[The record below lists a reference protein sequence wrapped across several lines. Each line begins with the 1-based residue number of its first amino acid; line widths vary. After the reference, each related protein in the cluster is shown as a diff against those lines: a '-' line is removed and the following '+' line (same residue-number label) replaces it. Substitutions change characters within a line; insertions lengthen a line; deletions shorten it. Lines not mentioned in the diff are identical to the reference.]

1 MMQAYRYRRTRITVY
16 TVLVVCAVN
25 TLFPIVYAISGSF
38 KTLPELSNSGSR
50 LIPKDPTLQNYL
62 DALTKANF
70 FQAFSNSVM
79 VTASATVL
87 GTIAAAMCGY
97 AFARKMVP
105 GSKVFLGL
113 MGAGIFLGA
122 GTATIYP
129 RYVMAQAL
137 GINNLVGVVVLQ
149 LAEITLLTTF
159 LVRAYCLDM
168 GEEVEHAAM
177 IDGCGTFGAFWHV
190 GIPAMRPILTT
201 AAVLTF
207 QWSWNS
213 FQVPLVFTLP
223 RPELQTLTVSVFAI
237 KSAGGDGFGQYTI
250 LLAGAVMA
258 VLPIIVVYIIAQ
270 RYFMDG
276 LTAGALKG

>member
-1 MMQAYRYRRTRITVY
+1 MKTYRYRRTRIAMYV
-16 TVLVVCAVN
+16 VLAVCA
-25 TLFPIVYAISGSF
+25 LHAIFPLLYAVSGSF
-38 KTLPELSNSGSR
+38 KTLSELESSGSR
-50 LIPKDPTLQNYL
+50 LIPDNPTLSNF
-62 DALTKANF
+62 ASAWTHANF
-70 FQAFSNSVM
+70 FQSFTNSAM
-79 VTASATVL
+79 VTIATTL
-87 GTIAAAMCGY
+87 IGTIAAAMCGY
-97 AFARKMVP
+97 AFARRMVF
-105 GSKVFLGL
+105 GSKVFTVM
-113 MGAGIFLGA
+113 MGAGIFIGA

-159 LVRAYCLDM
+159 LVRAYCTDM
-168 GEEVEHAAM
+168 GEEVEEAAM

-190 GIPAMRPILTT
+190 ALPAMRPILTT
-201 AAVLTF
+201 VAVLTF

-237 KSAGGDGFGQYTI
+237 KSAGGDGFGEYSI

-258 VLPIIVVYIIAQ
+258 VLPIIIVYVIAQ